1 MWSTPPSHFLRHVTR
16 PGGARGGGVSE
27 FAICMINFAASL
39 DSVGK
44 LCRIFLPG
52 ASGNGEKER
61 EREHFSQGYVISLSP
76 FSPCKTVSRKRKR
89 ILSYWEAKKI
99 FLLPK
104 NLGTSL
110 AEEKN
115 FRIKFGTWLRKGNTA
130 RGFFAFFE
138 KLFLPLLWHFLSQGT
153 AEELEGLGKRKKVTP
168 WLKSRKNA
176 MKIHD

>member
-61 EREHFSQGYVISLSP
+61 ESTLAKDMSSLSL
-76 FSPCKTVSRKRKR
+76 
-89 ILSYWEAKKI
+89 LSHPAKQ
-99 FLLPK
+99 FR
-104 NLGTSL
+104 
-110 AEEKN
+110 EK
-115 FRIKFGTWLRKGNTA
+115 GKGY
-130 RGFFAFFE
+130 
-138 KLFLPLLWHFLSQGT
+138 
-153 AEELEGLGKRKKVTP
+153 
-168 WLKSRKNA
+168 
-176 MKIHD
+176 